1 MNRQMR
7 RVQKK
12 AEDKQWK
19 ERDQLR
25 AERLVKR
32 QNLVSRR
39 RAPRAKAAS
48 TSARATLAKS
58 KVGRWSG
65 IFAVV
70 STLVIILQSVLP
82 QTANDQ
88 NPILIFVVQVAYYI
102 LFGYFVY
109 LWLER
114 RNRPNALY
122 WTIGAGVVLIA
133 AINLSLLFVPTM
145 NPDWRVAA
153 LAAPMVALGAYLA
166 RLVYSR
172 AV

>member
-19 ERDQLR
+19 ERDQLK

-32 QNLVSRR
+32 QSILSRR
-39 RAPRAKAAS
+39 RNRTKSSSSSPR
-48 TSARATLAKS
+48 TTLAKS

-65 IFAVV
+65 IFAIV

-82 QTANDQ
+82 PSTTDQ
-88 NPILIFVVQVAYYI
+88 NPIFIFVVQVAYYL

-114 RNRPNALY
+114 RGRPNALY
-122 WTIGAGVVLIA
+122 WTVGVGAVLIA
-133 AINLSLLFVPTM
+133 AINLALLFIPTM

-153 LAAPMVALGAYLA
+153 LGVPMVALGAYLA
-166 RLVYSR
+166 KLVYSR
-172 AV
+172 AA